1 VSPKGVAEGGVPD
14 RATFKPTSGA
24 MVAALR
30 WSSHCLCVALPILR
44 VHQNLELFKRHGFLC
59 CRFPFLLEFKTSAFG
74 FFGGNQTSTK

>member
-30 WSSHCLCVALPILR
+30 WSSRALPFVWLCLSC

-59 CRFPFLLEFKTSAFG
+59 RRFPS
-74 FFGGNQTSTK
+74 S

>member
-30 WSSHCLCVALPILR
+30 WSSRALPLCR
-44 VHQNLELFKRHGFLC
+44 SAYPAAPSKLELFKRHGFFDR
-59 CRFPFLLEFKTSAFG
+59 RFPFLLSFKTSAFWI
-74 FFGGNQTSTK
+74 FG